1 MGGPLPRSGPP
12 GAGGMMLLDPR
23 YTWIRQ
29 LAVFAVLLA
38 IWEAAGRAGML
49 NPLYVPNQSR
59 IGSTLVELFSDGSIW
74 PHLYAPFTAPLSEL
88 ALGVPHPNPFVFH
101 PRPVP
106 F

>member
-49 NPLYVPNQSR
+49 NPMYVPKPSR
-59 IGSTLVELFSDGSIW
+59 IGSTLVELFSDSSIW
-74 PHLYAPFTAPLSEL
+74 HHLDATFTDAISRLATGISVSIPHTLVA
-88 ALGVPHPNPFVFH
+88 
-101 PRPVP
+101 
-106 F
+106 